1 MINKSHKRYNNKTL
15 LSQKGTLMKSLK
27 LIFISTL
34 LITSNLYSSEK
45 IQPSFDCSK
54 AKTRVEKLVC
64 SDEDISRVDRDMQKA
79 YDLMMGKYDLAYM
92 NEEAKEEIKPYL
104 EKLKQSQI
112 DWVKYRDKYCNTK
125 KDEKEFNSC
134 VFSRYVNRI
143 QSIVPRYDWRIGFS
157 INDKNS
163 TNDLCYN
170 YFTQKFWMDSPKP
183 VNKDNPPYGEDK
195 EFYEKFLIDALD
207 EDVAKRELNTTK
219 NYYYTKLDFAPVGSF
234 IMCVGI
240 GGEEKDIYDLRSK
253 TYKPYCRQSS
263 LQFSDFLDGEY
274 IRPGKKPESGL
285 KFKEVEETKE
295 EFKKRGLDYFVKE
308 NYADFATEVYKKTI
322 KNDIGGFS
330 NRIYATDK
338 SYDANILSDGIVR
351 ILYASNLHGK
361 ERKDKFGEYI
371 DSSNFPNVLTFMVAD
386 KFFFRVYAAEGS
398 GNRLVC
404 RMPIQSRFKDR
415 NDTKLIR
422 EYLNQF
428 KEF

>member
-1 MINKSHKRYNNKTL
+1 
-15 LSQKGTLMKSLK
+15 MKK
-27 LIFISTL
+27 FIVISIL

-64 SDEDISRVDRDMQKA
+64 SDEVLSILDRDMQKA

-134 VFSRYVNRI
+134 VFSRYVYRI
-143 QSIVPRYDWRIGFS
+143 ESIVPSYDWRTGFS

-207 EDVAKRELNTTK
+207 EDVAKRELNTTT

-240 GGEEKDIYDLRSK
+240 GGEGKDIYDLRSK
-253 TYKPYCRQSS
+253 TYKPYCTNSS
-263 LQFSDFLDGEY
+263 MRFDDFLYGYSTIDSKN
-274 IRPGKKPESGL
+274 P
-285 KFKEVEETKE
+285 KFKEVEETKA
-295 EFKKRGLDYFVKE
+295 EFKKRGLDYEKDDNFP
-308 NYADFATEVYKKTI
+308 TEVYKKAI
-322 KNDIGGFS
+322 KSGRSSFS
-330 NRIYATDK
+330 NKIYSTIEY
-338 SYDANILSDGIVR
+338 YDANILSDGMVR
-351 ILYASNLHGK
+351 ILYASNSGA
-361 ERKDKFGEYI
+361 EVKDKFGEYI
-371 DSSNFPNVLTFMVAD
+371 DTNNYSTTPSLIIAD
-386 KFFFRVYAAEGS
+386 KFFFRVFAGKYA
-398 GNRLVC
+398 NNLIC

-415 NDTKLIR
+415 NDTRLIR

>member
-1 MINKSHKRYNNKTL
+1 
-15 LSQKGTLMKSLK
+15 MKK
-27 LIFISTL
+27 FIVMSIL

-54 AKTRVEKLVC
+54 AKTRVEKLIC

-112 DWVKYRDKYCNTK
+112 DWVKDRDACSSK
-125 KDEKEFNSC
+125 KDKKEFRSC
-134 VFSRYVNRI
+134 VFSRYINRI
-143 QSIVPRYDWRIGFS
+143 QSIVPSYDWRTGFS

-207 EDVAKRELNTTK
+207 DVAKRELNTTK

-253 TYKPYCRQSS
+253 IYKPYCRKSS

-295 EFKKRGLDYFVKE
+295 EFKKRGLDYEKDDSFS
-308 NYADFATEVYKKTI
+308 TEVYKKTI

-330 NRIYATDK
+330 NAIYSTDK
-338 SYDANILSDGIVR
+338 SYDANILSDGMVR
-351 ILYASNLHGK
+351 ILYASNLGWEKSK
-361 ERKDKFGEYI
+361 EKFGEHFL
-371 DSSNFPNVLTFMVAD
+371 SSNSSDWPILIVAD
-386 KFFFRVYAAEGS
+386 KFFFRVFTGEYA
-398 GNRLVC
+398 NNLIC

>member
-1 MINKSHKRYNNKTL
+1 
-15 LSQKGTLMKSLK
+15 MKNLK
-27 LIFISTL
+27 IIVITTL
-34 LITSNLYSSEK
+34 LITSHLYSNDR

-64 SDEDISRVDRDMQKA
+64 SDEVLSILDRDMQKA

-112 DWVKYRDKYCNTK
+112 EWVKYRDKYCNTE
-125 KDEKEFNSC
+125 KDKEEFRRC
-134 VFSRYVNRI
+134 VLNKYYNRI
-143 QSIVPRYDWRIGFS
+143 ESVVPSYNRRTGFF

-183 VNKDNPPYGEDK
+183 VNKNNPPYGEDK
-195 EFYEKFLIDALD
+195 EFYEKFLSLYLNDS
-207 EDVAKRELNTTK
+207 VASKETNDTVHH
-219 NYYYTKLDFAPVGSF
+219 YYSKIEASSLTFTVE
-234 IMCVGI
+234 CVGI

-253 TYKPYCRQSS
+253 TYKPYCMGFS
-263 LQFSDFLDGEY
+263 LQFYDFLDGDY
-274 IRPGKKPESGL
+274 IKPGKKPESGL

-295 EFKKRGLDYFVKE
+295 EFKKRGLDYEKVDSFS
-308 NYADFATEVYKKTI
+308 TEVFKKVM
-322 KNDIGGFS
+322 KNDTNAGF
-330 NRIYATDK
+330 NFPIYSDDG
-338 SYDANILSDGIVR
+338 DANILSDGMVR
-351 ILYASNLHGK
+351 MLYASNLHGK
-361 ERKDKFGEYI
+361 ERKDKFGRYTHP
-371 DSSNFPNVLTFMVAD
+371 DGYSSSPTFMVAD
-386 KFFFRVYAAEGS
+386 KFFFRVFAGEH
-398 GNRLVC
+398 GNKLIC

-422 EYLNQF
+422 EYINQF

>member
-15 LSQKGTLMKSLK
+15 LSAKGTLMKSLK
-27 LIFISTL
+27 LIVISTL

-64 SDEDISRVDRDMQKA
+64 SDEVLSTLDRDMQKA

-112 DWVKYRDKYCNTK
+112 KWVKHRDRYCNTE
-125 KDEKEFNSC
+125 KDKEEFRRC
-134 VFSRYVNRI
+134 VLNEYYNRI
-143 QSIVPRYDWRIGFS
+143 QSVVPSYNRRTGFS

-183 VNKDNPPYGEDK
+183 VNKDNPPYGEDR
-195 EFYEKFLIDALD
+195 EFYEKFLINALD

-219 NYYYTKLDFAPVGSF
+219 NYYYTQLDGAPVGSY

-253 TYKPYCRQSS
+253 TYKPYCVT
-263 LQFSDFLDGEY
+263 LNGQFEDFLNGDY
-274 IRPGKKPESGL
+274 IRDGQKLKFGL
-285 KFKEVEETKE
+285 KFKEIEETEE
-295 EFKKRGLDYFVKE
+295 EFKRRGLDYKKDDSFS
-308 NYADFATEVYKKTI
+308 TEVYKKTI
-322 KNDIGGFS
+322 KNDTDDFS
-330 NRIYATDK
+330 SVIYSTDK
-338 SYDANILSDGIVR
+338 SYDANILSDGMVR
-351 ILYASNLHGK
+351 ILYASNLEWDKSK
-361 ERKDKFGEYI
+361 EKFGIYRYPDGYS
-371 DSSNFPNVLTFMVAD
+371 DSPAFIVAD
-386 KFFFRVYAAEGS
+386 KFFFRVYMEKY
-398 GNRLVC
+398 GNYLVC

-422 EYLNQF
+422 EYLDQF

>member
-1 MINKSHKRYNNKTL
+1 MINKSHKRYNNKIL
-15 LSQKGTLMKSLK
+15 LSQKGTLMKK
-27 LIFISTL
+27 FIVMSIV
-34 LITSNLYSSEK
+34 LITSHLYSNDR

-64 SDEDISRVDRDMQKA
+64 SDEDLSRVDRDMQKA

-112 DWVKYRDKYCNTK
+112 DWVKYRDKRCNAE
-125 KDEKEFNSC
+125 KDEKEFRSC
-134 VFSRYVNRI
+134 VFSRYINRI
-143 QSIVPRYDWRIGFS
+143 QSIVPSYNWRIGFS

-207 EDVAKRELNTTK
+207 EDVAKRELNTTT
-219 NYYYTKLDFAPVGSF
+219 NYYYTKLDFAPVGSY

-240 GGEEKDIYDLRSK
+240 GGEEKEIYDLRSK
-253 TYKPYCRQSS
+253 TYKPYCRKSS
-263 LQFSDFLDGEY
+263 MQFGDFLNGDY
-274 IRPGKKPESGL
+274 IKPGRKPESGL

-295 EFKKRGLDYFVKE
+295 EFKKRGLDYEKDDSFS
-308 NYADFATEVYKKTI
+308 TEVYKKTI
-322 KNDIGGFS
+322 KNDRGGFS
-330 NRIYATDK
+330 NAIYSRDK
-338 SYDANILSDGIVR
+338 SYDANILSDGMVR
-351 ILYASNLHGK
+351 ILYASNLEWDKSK
-361 ERKDKFGEYI
+361 EELGIYRYPEGY
-371 DSSNFPNVLTFMVAD
+371 SSSPTFIVAD
-386 KFFFRVYAAEGS
+386 KFFFRVYMNKY
-398 GNRLVC
+398 GNYLVC

-415 NDTKLIR
+415 NDSKLIR

>member
-15 LSQKGTLMKSLK
+15 LSQKGILMKNLK

-64 SDEDISRVDRDMQKA
+64 SDEVLSTLDRDMQKA

-112 DWVKYRDKYCNTK
+112 KWVKHRDRYCNTE
-125 KDEKEFNSC
+125 KDKEEFRRC
-134 VFSRYVNRI
+134 VLNEYYNRI
-143 QSIVPRYDWRIGFS
+143 QSVVPTYNVRIGFS

-183 VNKDNPPYGEDK
+183 VNKNNPPYGEDK
-195 EFYEKFLIDALD
+195 EFYEKFLINALD

-219 NYYYTKLDFAPVGSF
+219 NYYYTQLDGAPVGSY

-253 TYKPYCRQSS
+253 TYRPYCRDTSM
-263 LQFSDFLDGEY
+263 QFEDFLHGDY
-274 IRPGKKPESGL
+274 IRAGQKPESGL
-285 KFKEVEETKE
+285 KFKEVEETKA
-295 EFKKRGLDYFVKE
+295 EFKKRGLDYEKDDNFS
-308 NYADFATEVYKKTI
+308 TEVYKKAI
-322 KNDIGGFS
+322 KNDADSFS
-330 NRIYATDK
+330 NAIYSTDK
-338 SYDANILSDGIVR
+338 SYDANILSDGMVR
-351 ILYASNLHGK
+351 ILYASNLGWEKSK
-361 ERKDKFGEYI
+361 EKFGEHFL
-371 DSSNFPNVLTFMVAD
+371 SSNSSDWPILIVAD
-386 KFFFRVYAAEGS
+386 KFFFRVFTGEYA
-398 GNRLVC
+398 NNLIC

-422 EYLNQF
+422 EYLDQF

>member
-1 MINKSHKRYNNKTL
+1 MKKIIVISLLLFTSH
-15 LSQKGTLMKSLK
+15 
-27 LIFISTL
+27 
-34 LITSNLYSSEK
+34 LYSNDR

-134 VFSRYVNRI
+134 VFSRYVDRI
-143 QSIVPRYDWRIGFS
+143 QSIVPSYDWRTGFS

-195 EFYEKFLIDALD
+195 EFYEKFLINALGRD
-207 EDVAKRELNTTK
+207 IAEMELNTTT
-219 NYYYTKLDFAPVGSF
+219 NYYYTKLDFAPVGNY

-253 TYKPYCRQSS
+253 TYKPYCVT
-263 LQFSDFLDGEY
+263 LNGQFEDFLNGDY
-274 IRPGKKPESGL
+274 IRDGQKLKFGL
-285 KFKEVEETKE
+285 KFKEIEETEE
-295 EFKKRGLDYFVKE
+295 EFKRRGLDYKKDDSFS
-308 NYADFATEVYKKTI
+308 TEVYKKTI
-322 KNDIGGFS
+322 KNDTDDFS
-330 NRIYATDK
+330 SVIYSTDK
-338 SYDANILSDGIVR
+338 SYDANILSDGMVR
-351 ILYASNLHGK
+351 ILYASNLGWEKSK
-361 ERKDKFGEYI
+361 EKFGEHFL
-371 DSSNFPNVLTFMVAD
+371 SSNSSDWPILIVAD
-386 KFFFRVYAAEGS
+386 KFFFRVFTGEYA
-398 GNRLVC
+398 NNLIC

-422 EYLNQF
+422 EYLDQF

>member
-1 MINKSHKRYNNKTL
+1 MINKSHKSYNNKIL
-15 LSQKGTLMKSLK
+15 LSEKGTLMRNLK
-27 LIFISTL
+27 LIFMSIL

-143 QSIVPRYDWRIGFS
+143 QSIVPRYDWRTGFS

-207 EDVAKRELNTTK
+207 DVAKRELNTTK

-240 GGEEKDIYDLRSK
+240 GGEGKDIYDLRSK
-253 TYKPYCRQSS
+253 TYKPYCTNSS
-263 LQFSDFLDGEY
+263 MRFDDFLYGYSTIDSKN
-274 IRPGKKPESGL
+274 P
-285 KFKEVEETKE
+285 KFKEVEETKA
-295 EFKKRGLDYFVKE
+295 EFKKRGLDYEKDDNFP
-308 NYADFATEVYKKTI
+308 TEVYKKAI
-322 KNDIGGFS
+322 KSGRSSFS
-330 NRIYATDK
+330 NKIYSTIEY
-338 SYDANILSDGIVR
+338 YDANILSDGMVR
-351 ILYASNLHGK
+351 ILYASNSGA
-361 ERKDKFGEYI
+361 EVKDKFGEYI
-371 DSSNFPNVLTFMVAD
+371 DTNNYSTTPSLIIAD
-386 KFFFRVYAAEGS
+386 KFFFRVFAGKYA
-398 GNRLVC
+398 NNLIC

-415 NDTKLIR
+415 NDTRLIR

>member
-1 MINKSHKRYNNKTL
+1 
-15 LSQKGTLMKSLK
+15 MKNLK
-27 LIFISTL
+27 LIVISTL

-143 QSIVPRYDWRIGFS
+143 QSIVPRYDWRTGFS

-195 EFYEKFLIDALD
+195 EFYEKFLINALD
-207 EDVAKRELNTTK
+207 DDVAKRELNTTK
-219 NYYYTKLDFAPVGSF
+219 NYYYTQLDGAPVGSF

-253 TYKPYCRQSS
+253 TYKPYCTNSS
-263 LQFSDFLDGEY
+263 MQFGDFLNGEY
-274 IRPGKKPESGL
+274 IKPGKKPESGL

-295 EFKKRGLDYFVKE
+295 EFKKRGLDYEKDDNFS
-308 NYADFATEVYKKTI
+308 TEVYKKVM
-322 KNDIGGFS
+322 KNGFGRFS
-330 NRIYATDK
+330 NAIYNTNDK
-338 SYDANILSDGIVR
+338 SYDANILSDGMVR
-351 ILYASNLHGK
+351 ILYASNLEWEKSK
-361 ERKDKFGEYI
+361 EKFGVYKYSNGYS
-371 DSSNFPNVLTFMVAD
+371 DSPAFIVAD
-386 KFFFRVYAAEGS
+386 KFFFRVYMNKY
-398 GNRLVC
+398 GNYLVC

>member
-1 MINKSHKRYNNKTL
+1 MKKIIVISLLLFTSH
-15 LSQKGTLMKSLK
+15 
-27 LIFISTL
+27 
-34 LITSNLYSSEK
+34 LYSNDR

-64 SDEDISRVDRDMQKA
+64 SDEVLSILDRDMQKA

-125 KDEKEFNSC
+125 KDKEEFRRC
-134 VFSRYVNRI
+134 VLNEYYNRI
-143 QSIVPRYDWRIGFS
+143 QSVVPTYNIRIGFS

-207 EDVAKRELNTTK
+207 EDVAKRELNTTT

-240 GGEEKDIYDLRSK
+240 GGEGKDIYDLRSK
-253 TYKPYCRQSS
+253 TYKPYCTNSS
-263 LQFSDFLDGEY
+263 MRFDDFLYGYSTIDSKN
-274 IRPGKKPESGL
+274 P
-285 KFKEVEETKE
+285 KFKEVEETKA
-295 EFKKRGLDYFVKE
+295 EFKKRGLDYEKDDNFP
-308 NYADFATEVYKKTI
+308 TEVYKKAI
-322 KNDIGGFS
+322 KSGRSSFS
-330 NRIYATDK
+330 NKIYSTIEY
-338 SYDANILSDGIVR
+338 YDANILSDGMVR
-351 ILYASNLHGK
+351 ILYASNSGA
-361 ERKDKFGEYI
+361 EVKDKFGEYI
-371 DSSNFPNVLTFMVAD
+371 DTNNYSTTPSLIIAD
-386 KFFFRVYAAEGS
+386 KFFFRVFAGKYA
-398 GNRLVC
+398 NNLIC

-415 NDTKLIR
+415 NDTRLIR

>member
-27 LIFISTL
+27 LIVISTL

-104 EKLKQSQI
+104 KKLKQSQI
-112 DWVKYRDKYCNTK
+112 EWVKYRDRYCNTK

-134 VFSRYVNRI
+134 VFSRYVYRI
-143 QSIVPRYDWRIGFS
+143 QSIVSSYDWRTGFS

-195 EFYEKFLIDALD
+195 EFYEKFLINALGKD
-207 EDVAKRELNTTK
+207 IAERELNTTK
-219 NYYYTKLDFAPVGSF
+219 NYYYTQLDGAPVGSY

-253 TYKPYCRQSS
+253 TYKPYCRGTSM
-263 LQFSDFLDGEY
+263 QFEDFLHGDY
-274 IRPGKKPESGL
+274 IRAGQKPESGL

-295 EFKKRGLDYFVKE
+295 EFKKRGLDYEKDDNFS
-308 NYADFATEVYKKTI
+308 TEVYKKAI
-322 KNDIGGFS
+322 KNDADSFS
-330 NRIYATDK
+330 NAIYSTDK
-338 SYDANILSDGIVR
+338 SYDANILSDGMVR
-351 ILYASNLHGK
+351 ILYASNLGWEKSK
-361 ERKDKFGEYI
+361 EKFGEHFL
-371 DSSNFPNVLTFMVAD
+371 SSNSSDWPILIVAD
-386 KFFFRVYAAEGS
+386 KFFFRVFTGEYA
-398 GNRLVC
+398 NNLIC

-422 EYLNQF
+422 EYLDQF

>member
-1 MINKSHKRYNNKTL
+1 
-15 LSQKGTLMKSLK
+15 MKK
-27 LIFISTL
+27 FIVMSIL

-112 DWVKYRDKYCNTK
+112 DWVKVRDACSSE
-125 KDEKEFNSC
+125 KDKKEFRRC
-134 VFSRYVNRI
+134 VFSRYINRI
-143 QSIVPRYDWRIGFS
+143 ESIVPSYNWRIGFS

-195 EFYEKFLIDALD
+195 EFYEKFLIEALGKD
-207 EDVAKRELNTTK
+207 IAERELNTTT

-240 GGEEKDIYDLRSK
+240 GGEEKEIYDLRSK
-253 TYKPYCRQSS
+253 TYKPYCTNCSMR
-263 LQFSDFLDGEY
+263 FDDFLYGYSTTDSKN
-274 IRPGKKPESGL
+274 P

-295 EFKKRGLDYFVKE
+295 EFKRRGLDYEKDE
-308 NYADFATEVYKKTI
+308 NFPTEVYKKVI
-322 KNDIGGFS
+322 KNDTDGFS
-330 NRIYATDK
+330 SAIYGTDK
-338 SYDANILSDGIVR
+338 SYDANILSDGMVR
-351 ILYASNLHGK
+351 ILYASNFGA
-361 ERKDKFGEYI
+361 EVKDKFGEYVDTNNYSTTPSLI
-371 DSSNFPNVLTFMVAD
+371 IAD
-386 KFFFRVYAAEGS
+386 KFFFRVFAGEHS
-398 GNRLVC
+398 NKLIC

-415 NDTKLIR
+415 NDSKLIR
-422 EYLNQF
+422 EYLEQF

>member
-1 MINKSHKRYNNKTL
+1 MKKIIVISLLLFTSH
-15 LSQKGTLMKSLK
+15 
-27 LIFISTL
+27 
-34 LITSNLYSSEK
+34 LYSSDR

-64 SDEDISRVDRDMQKA
+64 SDEDLSRVDRDMQKA

-112 DWVKYRDKYCNTK
+112 DWVKYRDKRCNAE
-125 KDEKEFNSC
+125 KDKEEFRRC
-134 VFSRYVNRI
+134 VLNEYYDRI
-143 QSIVPRYDWRIGFS
+143 QSVVPSYNRRTGFF

-195 EFYEKFLIDALD
+195 EFYEKFLVNALGKD
-207 EDVAKRELNTTK
+207 IAERELNTTT
-219 NYYYTKLDFAPVGSF
+219 NYYYTQFDGAPVGSY
-234 IMCVGI
+234 IMCVDI

-253 TYKPYCRQSS
+253 TYKPYCTT
-263 LQFSDFLDGEY
+263 LNVQFEDFLNGEY
-274 IRPGKKPESGL
+274 ITHGQKPESGL

-295 EFKKRGLDYFVKE
+295 EFKKRGLDYEKDDSFS
-308 NYADFATEVYKKTI
+308 TEVYKKTV
-322 KNDIGGFS
+322 KNHTDHFINFLYTFS
-330 NRIYATDK
+330 KN
-338 SYDANILSDGIVR
+338 YDANILSDNRVR
-351 ILYASNLHGK
+351 ILYASNLEWDKSK
-361 ERKDKFGEYI
+361 EKFGEHFL
-371 DSSNFPNVLTFMVAD
+371 SSKSSDWPILIVAD
-386 KFFFRVYAAEGS
+386 KFFFRVYAGEHA
-398 GNRLVC
+398 NNLIC

>member
-1 MINKSHKRYNNKTL
+1 
-15 LSQKGTLMKSLK
+15 MKK
-27 LIFISTL
+27 FIVISIL

-64 SDEDISRVDRDMQKA
+64 SDEVLSILDRDMQKA

-112 DWVKYRDKYCNTK
+112 KWVKHRDRYCNTE
-125 KDEKEFNSC
+125 KDKEEFRRC
-134 VFSRYVNRI
+134 VLNEYYNRI
-143 QSIVPRYDWRIGFS
+143 QSVVPSYNRRTGFS

-195 EFYEKFLIDALD
+195 EFYEKFLINALGKD
-207 EDVAKRELNTTK
+207 IAERELNATT
-219 NYYYTKLDFAPVGSF
+219 NYYYTQLDGAPVGSY

-240 GGEEKDIYDLRSK
+240 GGEEKDIYNLRSK
-253 TYKPYCRQSS
+253 TYKPYCRDTSM
-263 LQFSDFLDGEY
+263 QFEDFLNGDY
-274 IRPGKKPESGL
+274 IRYGQKPQFGL

-295 EFKKRGLDYFVKE
+295 EFKRRGLDYKKDDNFS
-308 NYADFATEVYKKTI
+308 TEVYKKAI
-322 KNDIGGFS
+322 KNDADSFS
-330 NRIYATDK
+330 NAIYSTDK
-338 SYDANILSDGIVR
+338 SYDANILSDGMVR
-351 ILYASNLHGK
+351 ILYASNLGWEKSK
-361 ERKDKFGEYI
+361 EKFGEHFL
-371 DSSNFPNVLTFMVAD
+371 SSNSSDWPILIVAD
-386 KFFFRVYAAEGS
+386 KFFFRVFTGEYA
-398 GNRLVC
+398 NNLIC

-422 EYLNQF
+422 EYLEQF

>member
-1 MINKSHKRYNNKTL
+1 
-15 LSQKGTLMKSLK
+15 MKK
-27 LIFISTL
+27 FIVISIL

-64 SDEDISRVDRDMQKA
+64 SDEVLSILDRDMQKA

-112 DWVKYRDKYCNTK
+112 DWVKDRDACSSK
-125 KDEKEFNSC
+125 KNKKEFRSC
-134 VFSRYVNRI
+134 VFSRYINRI
-143 QSIVPRYDWRIGFS
+143 QSIVPRYDWRTGFS

-207 EDVAKRELNTTK
+207 DVAKRELNTTK

-240 GGEEKDIYDLRSK
+240 GGEGKDIYDLRSK
-253 TYKPYCRQSS
+253 TYKPYCTNSS
-263 LQFSDFLDGEY
+263 MRFDDFLYGYSTIDSKN
-274 IRPGKKPESGL
+274 P
-285 KFKEVEETKE
+285 KFKEVEETKA
-295 EFKKRGLDYFVKE
+295 EFKKRGLDYEKDDNFP
-308 NYADFATEVYKKTI
+308 TEVYKKAI
-322 KNDIGGFS
+322 KSGRSSFS
-330 NRIYATDK
+330 NKIYSTIEY
-338 SYDANILSDGIVR
+338 YDANILSDGMVR
-351 ILYASNLHGK
+351 ILYASNSGA
-361 ERKDKFGEYI
+361 EVKDKFGEYI
-371 DSSNFPNVLTFMVAD
+371 DTNNYSTTPSLIIAD
-386 KFFFRVYAAEGS
+386 KFFFRVFAGKYA
-398 GNRLVC
+398 NNLIC

>member
-1 MINKSHKRYNNKTL
+1 MKKIIVISLLLFTSH
-15 LSQKGTLMKSLK
+15 
-27 LIFISTL
+27 
-34 LITSNLYSSEK
+34 LYSNDR

-54 AKTRVEKLVC
+54 AKTRVEKLIC

-112 DWVKYRDKYCNTK
+112 DWVKDRDACSSK
-125 KDEKEFNSC
+125 KDKKEFRSC
-134 VFSRYVNRI
+134 VFSRYINRI
-143 QSIVPRYDWRIGFS
+143 QSIVPSYDWRTGFS

-195 EFYEKFLIDALD
+195 EFYEKFLINALD
-207 EDVAKRELNTTK
+207 DDVAKRELNTTK
-219 NYYYTKLDFAPVGSF
+219 NYYYTQLDGAPVGSN

-240 GGEEKDIYDLRSK
+240 GGEEKEIYDLRSK
-253 TYKPYCRQSS
+253 TYKPYCTNSS
-263 LQFSDFLDGEY
+263 MQFEDFLNGEY
-274 IRPGKKPESGL
+274 IKPGKKPESGL

-295 EFKKRGLDYFVKE
+295 EFKKRGLDYEKDDNFS
-308 NYADFATEVYKKTI
+308 TEVYKKVM
-322 KNDIGGFS
+322 KNGFGRFS
-330 NRIYATDK
+330 NAIYNTNDK
-338 SYDANILSDGIVR
+338 SYDANILSDGMVR
-351 ILYASNLHGK
+351 ILYASNLEWEKSK
-361 ERKDKFGEYI
+361 EKFGVYKYSNGYS
-371 DSSNFPNVLTFMVAD
+371 DSPAFIVAD
-386 KFFFRVYAAEGS
+386 KFFFRVYMS
-398 GNRLVC
+398 KYGNYLVC

>member
-1 MINKSHKRYNNKTL
+1 
-15 LSQKGTLMKSLK
+15 MKNLK
-27 LIFISTL
+27 LIVISTL

-54 AKTRVEKLVC
+54 AKTRVEKLIC

-112 DWVKYRDKYCNTK
+112 DWVKDRDACSSK
-125 KDEKEFNSC
+125 KDKKEFRSC
-134 VFSRYVNRI
+134 VFSRYINRI
-143 QSIVPRYDWRIGFS
+143 QSIVPSYDWRTGFS

-207 EDVAKRELNTTK
+207 DVAKRELNTTK

-240 GGEEKDIYDLRSK
+240 GGEGKDIYDLRSK
-253 TYKPYCRQSS
+253 TYKPYCTNSS
-263 LQFSDFLDGEY
+263 MRFDDFLYGYSTIDSKN
-274 IRPGKKPESGL
+274 P
-285 KFKEVEETKE
+285 KFKEVEETKA
-295 EFKKRGLDYFVKE
+295 EFKKRGLDYEKDDNFP
-308 NYADFATEVYKKTI
+308 TEVYKKAI
-322 KNDIGGFS
+322 KSGRSSFS
-330 NRIYATDK
+330 NKIYSTIEY
-338 SYDANILSDGIVR
+338 YDANILSDGMVR
-351 ILYASNLHGK
+351 ILYASNSGA
-361 ERKDKFGEYI
+361 EVKDKFGEYI
-371 DSSNFPNVLTFMVAD
+371 DTNNYSTTPSLIIAD
-386 KFFFRVYAAEGS
+386 KFFFRVFAGKYA
-398 GNRLVC
+398 NNLIC

-422 EYLNQF
+422 EYLDQF

>member
-1 MINKSHKRYNNKTL
+1 MKKIIVISLLLFTSH
-15 LSQKGTLMKSLK
+15 
-27 LIFISTL
+27 
-34 LITSNLYSSEK
+34 LYSNDR

-64 SDEDISRVDRDMQKA
+64 SDEVLSILDRDMQKA

-112 DWVKYRDKYCNTK
+112 EWVKHRDRYCNTK
-125 KDEKEFNSC
+125 KDEKEFRSC
-134 VFSRYVNRI
+134 VFSRYINRI
-143 QSIVPRYDWRIGFS
+143 QSIVPSYNWRIGFS

-163 TNDLCYN
+163 TNNLCYN

-195 EFYEKFLIDALD
+195 EFYEKFLIDALGKD
-207 EDVAKRELNTTK
+207 IAERELNTTK
-219 NYYYTKLDFAPVGSF
+219 NYYYTQLDGAPVGSY

-253 TYKPYCRQSS
+253 TYKPYCVT
-263 LQFSDFLDGEY
+263 LNGQFEDFLNGDY
-274 IRPGKKPESGL
+274 IRDGQKLKFGL
-285 KFKEVEETKE
+285 KFKEIEETEE
-295 EFKKRGLDYFVKE
+295 EFKRRGLDYKKDDSFS
-308 NYADFATEVYKKTI
+308 TEVFKKTI
-322 KNDIGGFS
+322 KNDTDSFS
-330 NRIYATDK
+330 SVIYSTDK
-338 SYDANILSDGIVR
+338 SYDANILSDGMVR
-351 ILYASNLHGK
+351 ILYASNLGWEKSK
-361 ERKDKFGEYI
+361 EKFGEHFL
-371 DSSNFPNVLTFMVAD
+371 SSNSSDWPILIVAD
-386 KFFFRVYAAEGS
+386 KFFFRVFTGEYA
-398 GNRLVC
+398 NNLIC

-422 EYLNQF
+422 EYLDQF

>member
-1 MINKSHKRYNNKTL
+1 
-15 LSQKGTLMKSLK
+15 MKNLK

-64 SDEDISRVDRDMQKA
+64 SDEVLSILDRDMQKA

-112 DWVKYRDKYCNTK
+112 DWVKDRDACSSK
-125 KDEKEFNSC
+125 KDKKEFRSC
-134 VFSRYVNRI
+134 VFSRYINRI
-143 QSIVPRYDWRIGFS
+143 QSIVPSYDWRTGFS

-207 EDVAKRELNTTK
+207 DVAKRELNTTT

-240 GGEEKDIYDLRSK
+240 GGEGKDIYDLRSK
-253 TYKPYCRQSS
+253 TYKPYCTNSS
-263 LQFSDFLDGEY
+263 MRFDDFLYGYSTIDSKN
-274 IRPGKKPESGL
+274 P
-285 KFKEVEETKE
+285 KFKEVEETKA
-295 EFKKRGLDYFVKE
+295 EFKKRGLDYEKDDNFP
-308 NYADFATEVYKKTI
+308 TEVYKKAI
-322 KNDIGGFS
+322 KSGRSSFS
-330 NRIYATDK
+330 NKIYSTIEY
-338 SYDANILSDGIVR
+338 YDANILSDGMVR
-351 ILYASNLHGK
+351 ILYASNSGA
-361 ERKDKFGEYI
+361 EVKDKFGEYI
-371 DSSNFPNVLTFMVAD
+371 DTNNYSTTPSLIIAD
-386 KFFFRVYAAEGS
+386 KFFFRVFAGKYA
-398 GNRLVC
+398 NNLIC

>member
-1 MINKSHKRYNNKTL
+1 MKKIIVISLLLFTSH
-15 LSQKGTLMKSLK
+15 
-27 LIFISTL
+27 
-34 LITSNLYSSEK
+34 LYSNDR

-64 SDEDISRVDRDMQKA
+64 SDEVLSTLDRDMQKA

-112 DWVKYRDKYCNTK
+112 DWVKYRDKRCNAE
-125 KDEKEFNSC
+125 KDKEEFRRC
-134 VFSRYVNRI
+134 VLNEYYDRI
-143 QSIVPRYDWRIGFS
+143 QSVVPSYNRRIGFS

-195 EFYEKFLIDALD
+195 EFYEKFLINALGKD
-207 EDVAKRELNTTK
+207 IAERELNATT
-219 NYYYTKLDFAPVGSF
+219 NYYYTQLDGAPVGSN

-253 TYKPYCRQSS
+253 TYKPYCTNSS
-263 LQFSDFLDGEY
+263 MQFEDFLNGEY
-274 IRPGKKPESGL
+274 IKPGKKPESGL

-295 EFKKRGLDYFVKE
+295 EFKKRGLDYEKDDNFS
-308 NYADFATEVYKKTI
+308 TEVYKKVM
-322 KNDIGGFS
+322 KNGFGRFS
-330 NRIYATDK
+330 NAIYNTTDK
-338 SYDANILSDGIVR
+338 SYDANILSDNRVR
-351 ILYASNLHGK
+351 ILYASNLEWEKRK
-361 ERKDKFGEYI
+361 EKFGEYTY
-371 DSSNFPNVLTFMVAD
+371 SNGHSNSPAFIVAD
-386 KFFFRVYAAEGS
+386 KFFFRVYMDKY
-398 GNRLVC
+398 GNDLVC
-404 RMPIQSRFKDR
+404 RMLIQSRFKDR

-422 EYLNQF
+422 EYLGQF

>member
-1 MINKSHKRYNNKTL
+1 MINKSHNRYNNKIL
-15 LSQKGTLMKSLK
+15 LSQKGTLMKNLK
-27 LIFISTL
+27 LIVITTL

-64 SDEDISRVDRDMQKA
+64 SDEVLSILDRDMQKA

-112 DWVKYRDKYCNTK
+112 EWVKHRDRYCNTE
-125 KDEKEFNSC
+125 KDKEEFRRC
-134 VFSRYVNRI
+134 VLNEYYNRI
-143 QSIVPRYDWRIGFS
+143 QSVVPSYNRRTGFS

-195 EFYEKFLIDALD
+195 EFYEKFIINALGKD
-207 EDVAKRELNTTK
+207 IAARELNTTK
-219 NYYYTKLDFAPVGSF
+219 NYYYTQLDGAPVGSY

-253 TYKPYCRQSS
+253 TYKPYCVT
-263 LQFSDFLDGEY
+263 LNGQFEDFLNGDY
-274 IRPGKKPESGL
+274 ITHGQKPESGL

-295 EFKKRGLDYFVKE
+295 EFKKRGLDYEKDDSFS
-308 NYADFATEVYKKTI
+308 TEVYKKTV
-322 KNDIGGFS
+322 KNHTDHFINFLYTFS
-330 NRIYATDK
+330 KN
-338 SYDANILSDGIVR
+338 YDANILSDGMVR
-351 ILYASNLHGK
+351 ILYASNLGWEKSK
-361 ERKDKFGEYI
+361 EKFGEHFL
-371 DSSNFPNVLTFMVAD
+371 SSKSSDWPILIVAD
-386 KFFFRVYAAEGS
+386 KFFFRVFTGEYA
-398 GNRLVC
+398 NNLIC

>member
-15 LSQKGTLMKSLK
+15 LSAKGTLMKSLK
-27 LIFISTL
+27 LIVISTL

-54 AKTRVEKLVC
+54 AKTRVEKLIC

-104 EKLKQSQI
+104 KKLKQSQI
-112 DWVKYRDKYCNTK
+112 DWVKERDACSSK
-125 KDEKEFNSC
+125 KDKKEFNSC
-134 VFSRYVNRI
+134 VFSKYINRI
-143 QSIVPRYDWRIGFS
+143 ESIVPSYNWRIGFS

-195 EFYEKFLIDALD
+195 EFYEKFLINALGKD
-207 EDVAKRELNTTK
+207 IAERELNTTK
-219 NYYYTKLDFAPVGSF
+219 NYYYTQFDGAPVGSY

-240 GGEEKDIYDLRSK
+240 GGEEKEIYDLRSK
-253 TYKPYCRQSS
+253 TYKPYCVT
-263 LQFSDFLDGEY
+263 LNVHFEDFLNGDY
-274 IRPGKKPESGL
+274 ITHGQKPESGL

-295 EFKKRGLDYFVKE
+295 EFKKRGLDYEKDDSFS
-308 NYADFATEVYKKTI
+308 TEVYKKTVKSYTDHFMNFLYTFS
-322 KNDIGGFS
+322 KN
-330 NRIYATDK
+330 
-338 SYDANILSDGIVR
+338 YDANILSDNRVR

-361 ERKDKFGEYI
+361 ERKDKFGRYAYP
-371 DSSNFPNVLTFMVAD
+371 DGYSSSPAFIVAD
-386 KFFFRVYAAEGS
+386 KFFFRVYMNKY
-398 GNRLVC
+398 GNYLVC

>member
-1 MINKSHKRYNNKTL
+1 
-15 LSQKGTLMKSLK
+15 MKNLK
-27 LIFISTL
+27 LIFIFTL
-34 LITSNLYSSEK
+34 LTTSNLYSSEK

-134 VFSRYVNRI
+134 VFSRYVYRI
-143 QSIVPRYDWRIGFS
+143 ESIVPSYDWRTGFS

-207 EDVAKRELNTTK
+207 DDVAKRELNTTK
-219 NYYYTKLDFAPVGSF
+219 NYYYTQLDGAPVGSN

-240 GGEEKDIYDLRSK
+240 GGEEKEIYDLRSK
-253 TYKPYCRQSS
+253 TYKPYCTNSS
-263 LQFSDFLDGEY
+263 MQFEDFLNGEY
-274 IRPGKKPESGL
+274 IKPGKKPESGL

-295 EFKKRGLDYFVKE
+295 EFKKRGLDYEKDDNFS
-308 NYADFATEVYKKTI
+308 TEVYKKVM
-322 KNDIGGFS
+322 KNGFGRFS
-330 NRIYATDK
+330 NAIYNTNDK
-338 SYDANILSDGIVR
+338 SYDANILSDGMVR
-351 ILYASNLHGK
+351 ILYASNLEWEKSK
-361 ERKDKFGEYI
+361 EKFGVYKYSNGYS
-371 DSSNFPNVLTFMVAD
+371 DSPAFIVAD
-386 KFFFRVYAAEGS
+386 KFFFRVYMS
-398 GNRLVC
+398 KYGNYLVC

-422 EYLNQF
+422 EYLNRF
-428 KEF
+428 K

>member
-1 MINKSHKRYNNKTL
+1 
-15 LSQKGTLMKSLK
+15 MKSLK
-27 LIFISTL
+27 LIVISAL

-64 SDEDISRVDRDMQKA
+64 SDEVLSTLDRDMQKA

-112 DWVKYRDKYCNTK
+112 EWVKHRDRYCNTE
-125 KDEKEFNSC
+125 KDKEEFRRC
-134 VFSRYVNRI
+134 VLNEYYNRI
-143 QSIVPRYDWRIGFS
+143 QSVVPTYNVRIGFS

-195 EFYEKFLIDALD
+195 EFYEKFLIDALGKD
-207 EDVAKRELNTTK
+207 IAERELNTTT
-219 NYYYTKLDFAPVGSF
+219 NYYYTKLDFAPIGSY

-240 GGEEKDIYDLRSK
+240 GGEEKEIYDLRSK
-253 TYKPYCRQSS
+253 TYKPYCVT
-263 LQFSDFLDGEY
+263 LNGQFEDFLNGDY
-274 IRPGKKPESGL
+274 IRDGQKLKFGL
-285 KFKEVEETKE
+285 KFKEIEEIEE
-295 EFKKRGLDYFVKE
+295 EFKRRGLDYEKDDSFS
-308 NYADFATEVYKKTI
+308 TEVYKKTI
-322 KNDIGGFS
+322 KNDTDDFS
-330 NRIYATDK
+330 SVIYSTDK
-338 SYDANILSDGIVR
+338 SYDANILSDGMVR

-361 ERKDKFGEYI
+361 ERKDKFGRYTYP
-371 DSSNFPNVLTFMVAD
+371 DGYSSSPAFIVAD
-386 KFFFRVYAAEGS
+386 KFFFRVYMEKY
-398 GNRLVC
+398 GNYLVC

-415 NDTKLIR
+415 NDSKLIR
-422 EYLNQF
+422 EYLEQF

>member
-1 MINKSHKRYNNKTL
+1 
-15 LSQKGTLMKSLK
+15 MKSLK

-64 SDEDISRVDRDMQKA
+64 SDEVLSILDRDMQKA
-79 YDLMMGKYDLAYM
+79 YDLMMGKYDITYM

-125 KDEKEFNSC
+125 KDKEEFRRC
-134 VFSRYVNRI
+134 VLNEYYNRI
-143 QSIVPRYDWRIGFS
+143 QSVVPSYNRRTGFS

-195 EFYEKFLIDALD
+195 EFYEKFLINALGKD
-207 EDVAKRELNTTK
+207 IAERELNTTK
-219 NYYYTKLDFAPVGSF
+219 NYYYTQLDGAPVGSY

-253 TYKPYCRQSS
+253 TYKPYCVT
-263 LQFSDFLDGEY
+263 LNGQFEDFLNGDY
-274 IRPGKKPESGL
+274 IRDGQKLKFGL
-285 KFKEVEETKE
+285 KFKEIEETEE
-295 EFKKRGLDYFVKE
+295 EFKRRGLDYEKDDSFS
-308 NYADFATEVYKKTI
+308 TEVYKKTI
-322 KNDIGGFS
+322 KNDTDDFS
-330 NRIYATDK
+330 SVIYSTDK
-338 SYDANILSDGIVR
+338 SYDANILSDGMVR
-351 ILYASNLHGK
+351 ILYASNLGWEKSK
-361 ERKDKFGEYI
+361 EKFGEHFL
-371 DSSNFPNVLTFMVAD
+371 SSNSSDWPILIVAD
-386 KFFFRVYAAEGS
+386 KFFFRVFTGEYA
-398 GNRLVC
+398 NNLIC

-415 NDTKLIR
+415 NDTRLIR

>member
-1 MINKSHKRYNNKTL
+1 
-15 LSQKGTLMKSLK
+15 MKNLK

-112 DWVKYRDKYCNTK
+112 DWVKHRDRYCNTK

-134 VFSRYVNRI
+134 VFSRYINRI
-143 QSIVPRYDWRIGFS
+143 QSIVPRYDWRSGFS

-163 TNDLCYN
+163 INDLCYN

-207 EDVAKRELNTTK
+207 DDDIVKRELNATK
-219 NYYYTKLDFAPVGSF
+219 NYYYTKLDSAPVGSY
-234 IMCVGI
+234 IMCVGM

-253 TYKPYCRQSS
+253 TYKPYCVT
-263 LQFSDFLDGEY
+263 LNGQFEDFLNGDY
-274 IRPGKKPESGL
+274 IRDGQKLKFGL
-285 KFKEVEETKE
+285 KFKEIEETEE
-295 EFKKRGLDYFVKE
+295 EFKRRGLDYKKDDSFS
-308 NYADFATEVYKKTI
+308 TEVFKKTI
-322 KNDIGGFS
+322 KNDTDSFS
-330 NRIYATDK
+330 SVIYSTDK
-338 SYDANILSDGIVR
+338 SYDANILSDGMVR
-351 ILYASNLHGK
+351 ILYASNLEWDKSK
-361 ERKDKFGEYI
+361 EKFGVYI
-371 DSSNFPNVLTFMVAD
+371 DSSNFPNLVTFIVAD
-386 KFFFRVYAAEGS
+386 NFFFRVYAVEGS

-404 RMPIQSRFKDR
+404 RMPIQSRFKDK
-415 NDTKLIR
+415 NDSKLIR
-422 EYLNQF
+422 EYLDQF

>member
-1 MINKSHKRYNNKTL
+1 MKKIIVISL
-15 LSQKGTLMKSLK
+15 LL
-27 LIFISTL
+27 F
-34 LITSNLYSSEK
+34 TSNLYSSEK

-64 SDEDISRVDRDMQKA
+64 SDEVLSTLDRDMQKA
-79 YDLMMGKYDLAYM
+79 YDLMMGKYDIPYM

-112 DWVKYRDKYCNTK
+112 DWVKDRDACSSK
-125 KDEKEFNSC
+125 KDKKEFRSC
-134 VFSRYVNRI
+134 VFSRYINRI
-143 QSIVPRYDWRIGFS
+143 QSIVPSYDWRTGFS

-207 EDVAKRELNTTK
+207 EDVAKRELNTTT

-240 GGEEKDIYDLRSK
+240 GGEGKDIYDLRSK
-253 TYKPYCRQSS
+253 TYKPYCTNSS
-263 LQFSDFLDGEY
+263 MRFDDFLYGYSTIDSKN
-274 IRPGKKPESGL
+274 P
-285 KFKEVEETKE
+285 KFKEVEETKA
-295 EFKKRGLDYFVKE
+295 EFKKRGLDYEKDDNFP
-308 NYADFATEVYKKTI
+308 TEVYKKAI
-322 KNDIGGFS
+322 KSGRSSFS
-330 NRIYATDK
+330 NKIYSTIEY
-338 SYDANILSDGIVR
+338 YDANILSDGMVR
-351 ILYASNLHGK
+351 ILYASNSGA
-361 ERKDKFGEYI
+361 EVKDKFGEYI
-371 DSSNFPNVLTFMVAD
+371 DTNNYSTTPSLIIAD
-386 KFFFRVYAAEGS
+386 KFFFRVFAGKYA
-398 GNRLVC
+398 NNLIC

-415 NDTKLIR
+415 NDTRLIR

>member
-1 MINKSHKRYNNKTL
+1 
-15 LSQKGTLMKSLK
+15 MKNLK
-27 LIFISTL
+27 LIVISTL

-64 SDEDISRVDRDMQKA
+64 SDEVLSILDRDMQKA

-112 DWVKYRDKYCNTK
+112 EWVKHRDRYCNTE
-125 KDEKEFNSC
+125 KDKEEFRRC
-134 VFSRYVNRI
+134 VLNEYYDRI
-143 QSIVPRYDWRIGFS
+143 QSVVPSYNRRTGFS

-195 EFYEKFLIDALD
+195 EFYEKFIINALGKD
-207 EDVAKRELNTTK
+207 IAARELNTTK
-219 NYYYTKLDFAPVGSF
+219 NYYYTQLDGAPVGSY

-253 TYKPYCRQSS
+253 TYKPYCVT
-263 LQFSDFLDGEY
+263 LNGQFEDFLNGDY
-274 IRPGKKPESGL
+274 IRDGQKLKFGL
-285 KFKEVEETKE
+285 KFKEIEETEE
-295 EFKKRGLDYFVKE
+295 EFKRRGLDYKKDDSFS
-308 NYADFATEVYKKTI
+308 TEVFKKTI
-322 KNDIGGFS
+322 KNDTDSFS
-330 NRIYATDK
+330 SVIYSTDK
-338 SYDANILSDGIVR
+338 SYDANILSDGMVR
-351 ILYASNLHGK
+351 ILYASNLGWEKSK
-361 ERKDKFGEYI
+361 EKFGEHFL
-371 DSSNFPNVLTFMVAD
+371 SSNSSDWPILIVAD
-386 KFFFRVYAAEGS
+386 KFFFRVFTGEYA
-398 GNRLVC
+398 NNLIC

-422 EYLNQF
+422 EYLDQF

>member
-1 MINKSHKRYNNKTL
+1 
-15 LSQKGTLMKSLK
+15 MKK
-27 LIFISTL
+27 FIVISIL

-64 SDEDISRVDRDMQKA
+64 SDEVLSTLDRDMQKA

-134 VFSRYVNRI
+134 VFSRYINRI
-143 QSIVPRYDWRIGFS
+143 QSIVPSYNWRTGFS

-195 EFYEKFLIDALD
+195 EFYEKFLINALGKD
-207 EDVAKRELNTTK
+207 IAERELNTTK
-219 NYYYTKLDFAPVGSF
+219 NYYYTQLDGAPVGSY

-240 GGEEKDIYDLRSK
+240 GGEEKEIYDLRSK
-253 TYKPYCRQSS
+253 TYKPYCVT
-263 LQFSDFLDGEY
+263 LNGQFEDFLNGDY
-274 IRPGKKPESGL
+274 IRDGQKLKFGL
-285 KFKEVEETKE
+285 KFKEIEEIEE
-295 EFKKRGLDYFVKE
+295 EFKRRGLDYEKDDSFS
-308 NYADFATEVYKKTI
+308 TEVYKKTI
-322 KNDIGGFS
+322 KNDTDDFS
-330 NRIYATDK
+330 SVIYSTDK
-338 SYDANILSDGIVR
+338 SYDANILSDGMVR

-361 ERKDKFGEYI
+361 ERKDKFGRYAYP
-371 DSSNFPNVLTFMVAD
+371 DGYSSSPAFIVAD
-386 KFFFRVYAAEGS
+386 KFFFRVYMDKY
-398 GNRLVC
+398 GNDLVC

>member
-1 MINKSHKRYNNKTL
+1 
-15 LSQKGTLMKSLK
+15 MKNLK
-27 LIFISTL
+27 IIFISTL

-64 SDEDISRVDRDMQKA
+64 SDEVLSILDRDMQKA

-112 DWVKYRDKYCNTK
+112 EWVKHRDRYCNTE
-125 KDEKEFNSC
+125 KDKEEFRRC
-134 VFSRYVNRI
+134 VLNEYYYRI
-143 QSIVPRYDWRIGFS
+143 KSIVPRYDRRTGFS

-183 VNKDNPPYGEDK
+183 VNKDNPPYGEDR
-195 EFYEKFLIDALD
+195 EFYEKFIINALGKD
-207 EDVAKRELNTTK
+207 IAARELNTTK
-219 NYYYTKLDFAPVGSF
+219 NYYYTQLDGAPVGSY

-253 TYKPYCRQSS
+253 TYKPYCVT
-263 LQFSDFLDGEY
+263 LNGQFEDFLNGDY
-274 IRPGKKPESGL
+274 IRDGQKLKFGL
-285 KFKEVEETKE
+285 KFKEIEETEE
-295 EFKKRGLDYFVKE
+295 EFKRRGLDYEKDDSFS
-308 NYADFATEVYKKTI
+308 TEVYKKTI
-322 KNDIGGFS
+322 KNDTDDFS
-330 NRIYATDK
+330 SVIYSTDK
-338 SYDANILSDGIVR
+338 SYDANILSDGMVR
-351 ILYASNLHGK
+351 ILYASNLGWEKSK
-361 ERKDKFGEYI
+361 EKFGEHFL
-371 DSSNFPNVLTFMVAD
+371 SSNSSDWPILIVAD
-386 KFFFRVYAAEGS
+386 KFFFRVFTGEYA
-398 GNRLVC
+398 NNLIC

-422 EYLNQF
+422 EYLDQF

>member
-1 MINKSHKRYNNKTL
+1 
-15 LSQKGTLMKSLK
+15 MKNLK
-27 LIFISTL
+27 LIVISTL
-34 LITSNLYSSEK
+34 LISSHLYSNDR

-64 SDEDISRVDRDMQKA
+64 SDEVLSILDRDMQKA

-112 DWVKYRDKYCNTK
+112 DWVKYRDKRCNAE
-125 KDEKEFNSC
+125 KDKEEFRRC
-134 VFSRYVNRI
+134 VLNEYYDRI
-143 QSIVPRYDWRIGFS
+143 QSVVPSYNRRTGFF

-195 EFYEKFLIDALD
+195 EFYEKFIINALD
-207 EDVAKRELNTTK
+207 DDVAKRELNTTK

-240 GGEEKDIYDLRSK
+240 GGEGKDIYDLRSK
-253 TYKPYCRQSS
+253 TYKPYCTNSS
-263 LQFSDFLDGEY
+263 MRFDDFLYGYSTIDSKN
-274 IRPGKKPESGL
+274 P
-285 KFKEVEETKE
+285 KFKEVEETKA
-295 EFKKRGLDYFVKE
+295 EFKKRGLDYEKDDNFP
-308 NYADFATEVYKKTI
+308 TEVYKKAI
-322 KNDIGGFS
+322 KSGRSSFS
-330 NRIYATDK
+330 NKIYSTIEY
-338 SYDANILSDGIVR
+338 YDANILSDGMVR
-351 ILYASNLHGK
+351 ILYASNSGA
-361 ERKDKFGEYI
+361 EVKDKFGEYI
-371 DSSNFPNVLTFMVAD
+371 DTNNYSTTPSLIIAD
-386 KFFFRVYAAEGS
+386 KFFFRVFAGKYA
-398 GNRLVC
+398 NNLIC

>member
-27 LIFISTL
+27 LIVISTL

-54 AKTRVEKLVC
+54 AKTRVEKLIC

-134 VFSRYVNRI
+134 VFSRYVYRI
-143 QSIVPRYDWRIGFS
+143 ESIVPSYDWRTGFS

-207 EDVAKRELNTTK
+207 DDVAKRELNTTK
-219 NYYYTKLDFAPVGSF
+219 NYYYTQLDGAPVGSN

-240 GGEEKDIYDLRSK
+240 GGEEKEIYDLRSK
-253 TYKPYCRQSS
+253 TYKPYCTNSS
-263 LQFSDFLDGEY
+263 MQFEDFLNGEY
-274 IRPGKKPESGL
+274 IKPGKKPESGL

-295 EFKKRGLDYFVKE
+295 EFKKRGLDYEKDDNFS
-308 NYADFATEVYKKTI
+308 TEVYKKVM
-322 KNDIGGFS
+322 KNGFGRFS
-330 NRIYATDK
+330 NAIYNTNDK
-338 SYDANILSDGIVR
+338 SYDANILSDGMVR
-351 ILYASNLHGK
+351 ILYASNLEWEKSK
-361 ERKDKFGEYI
+361 EKFGVYKYSNGYS
-371 DSSNFPNVLTFMVAD
+371 DSPAFIVAD
-386 KFFFRVYAAEGS
+386 KFFFRVYMS
-398 GNRLVC
+398 KYGNYLVC

>member
-1 MINKSHKRYNNKTL
+1 
-15 LSQKGTLMKSLK
+15 MKN
-27 LIFISTL
+27 FIVISIL

-64 SDEDISRVDRDMQKA
+64 SDEVLSILDRDMQKA

-143 QSIVPRYDWRIGFS
+143 QSIVPRYDWRTGFS

-207 EDVAKRELNTTK
+207 DVAKRELNTTK

-240 GGEEKDIYDLRSK
+240 GGEGKDIYDLRSK
-253 TYKPYCRQSS
+253 TYKPYCTNSS
-263 LQFSDFLDGEY
+263 MRFDDFLYGYSTIDSKN
-274 IRPGKKPESGL
+274 P
-285 KFKEVEETKE
+285 KFKEVEETKA
-295 EFKKRGLDYFVKE
+295 EFKKRGLDYEKDDNFP
-308 NYADFATEVYKKTI
+308 TEVYKKAI
-322 KNDIGGFS
+322 KSGRSSFS
-330 NRIYATDK
+330 NKIYSTIEY
-338 SYDANILSDGIVR
+338 YDANILSDGMVR
-351 ILYASNLHGK
+351 ILYASNSGA
-361 ERKDKFGEYI
+361 EVKDKFGEYI
-371 DSSNFPNVLTFMVAD
+371 DTNNYSTTPSLIIAD
-386 KFFFRVYAAEGS
+386 KFFFRVFAGKYA
-398 GNRLVC
+398 NNLIC

-415 NDTKLIR
+415 NDTRLIR

>member
-1 MINKSHKRYNNKTL
+1 
-15 LSQKGTLMKSLK
+15 MKYLK
-27 LIFISTL
+27 LIVITTL

-64 SDEDISRVDRDMQKA
+64 SDEVLSILDRDMQKA

-112 DWVKYRDKYCNTK
+112 DWVKDRDACSSK
-125 KDEKEFNSC
+125 KDKKEFRSC
-134 VFSRYVNRI
+134 VFSRYINRI
-143 QSIVPRYDWRIGFS
+143 QSIVPSYDWRTGFS

-207 EDVAKRELNTTK
+207 DVAKRELNTTK

-240 GGEEKDIYDLRSK
+240 GGEGKDIYDLRSK
-253 TYKPYCRQSS
+253 TYKPYCTNSS
-263 LQFSDFLDGEY
+263 MRFDDFLYGYSTIDSKN
-274 IRPGKKPESGL
+274 P
-285 KFKEVEETKE
+285 KFKEVEETKA
-295 EFKKRGLDYFVKE
+295 EFKKRGLDYEKDDNFP
-308 NYADFATEVYKKTI
+308 TEVYKKAI
-322 KNDIGGFS
+322 KSGRSSFS
-330 NRIYATDK
+330 NKIYSTIEY
-338 SYDANILSDGIVR
+338 YDANILSDGMVR
-351 ILYASNLHGK
+351 ILYASNSGA
-361 ERKDKFGEYI
+361 EVKDKFGEYI
-371 DSSNFPNVLTFMVAD
+371 DTNNYSTTPSLIIAD
-386 KFFFRVYAAEGS
+386 KFFFRVFAGKYA
-398 GNRLVC
+398 NNLIC

-415 NDTKLIR
+415 NDTRLIR
-422 EYLNQF
+422 EYLDQF

>member
-1 MINKSHKRYNNKTL
+1 
-15 LSQKGTLMKSLK
+15 MKK
-27 LIFISTL
+27 FIVISIL

-79 YDLMMGKYDLAYM
+79 YNLMMGKYDIPYM

-112 DWVKYRDKYCNTK
+112 KWVKERDACSSK
-125 KDEKEFNSC
+125 KDKKEFNSC
-134 VFSRYVNRI
+134 VFSKYINRI
-143 QSIVPRYDWRIGFS
+143 ESIVPSYNWRIGFS

-195 EFYEKFLIDALD
+195 EFYEKFLINALGKD
-207 EDVAKRELNTTK
+207 IAERELNTTK
-219 NYYYTKLDFAPVGSF
+219 NYYYTQFDGAPVGSY

-240 GGEEKDIYDLRSK
+240 GGEEKEIYDLRSK
-253 TYKPYCRQSS
+253 TYKPYCVT
-263 LQFSDFLDGEY
+263 LNVQFEDFLNGDY
-274 IRPGKKPESGL
+274 ITHGQKPESGL

-295 EFKKRGLDYFVKE
+295 EFKKRGLDYEKDDSFS
-308 NYADFATEVYKKTI
+308 TEVYKKTVKSYTDHFMNFLYTFS
-322 KNDIGGFS
+322 KN
-330 NRIYATDK
+330 
-338 SYDANILSDGIVR
+338 YDANILSDNRVR

-361 ERKDKFGEYI
+361 ERKDKFGRYAYP
-371 DSSNFPNVLTFMVAD
+371 DGYSSSPAFIVAD
-386 KFFFRVYAAEGS
+386 KFFFRVYMNKYGDY
-398 GNRLVC
+398 LVC

>member
-1 MINKSHKRYNNKTL
+1 
-15 LSQKGTLMKSLK
+15 MKNLK
-27 LIFISTL
+27 LIFISIL

-64 SDEDISRVDRDMQKA
+64 SDEVLSILDRDMQKA

-134 VFSRYVNRI
+134 VFSRYVYRI
-143 QSIVPRYDWRIGFS
+143 ESIVPSYDWRTGFS

-195 EFYEKFLIDALD
+195 EFYEKFLINALD
-207 EDVAKRELNTTK
+207 DDVAKRELNTTK
-219 NYYYTKLDFAPVGSF
+219 NYYYTQLDGAPVGSN

-240 GGEEKDIYDLRSK
+240 GGEEKEIYDLRSK
-253 TYKPYCRQSS
+253 TYKPYCTNSS
-263 LQFSDFLDGEY
+263 MQFEDFLNGEY
-274 IRPGKKPESGL
+274 IKPGKKPESGL

-295 EFKKRGLDYFVKE
+295 EFKKRGLDYEKDDNFS
-308 NYADFATEVYKKTI
+308 TEVYKKVM
-322 KNDIGGFS
+322 KNGFGRFS
-330 NRIYATDK
+330 NAIYNTNDK
-338 SYDANILSDGIVR
+338 SYDANILSDGMVR
-351 ILYASNLHGK
+351 ILYASNLEWEKSK
-361 ERKDKFGEYI
+361 EKFGVYKYSNGYS
-371 DSSNFPNVLTFMVAD
+371 DSPAFIVAD
-386 KFFFRVYAAEGS
+386 KFFFRVYMS
-398 GNRLVC
+398 KYGNYLVC

-422 EYLNQF
+422 EYLDQF

>member
-1 MINKSHKRYNNKTL
+1 
-15 LSQKGTLMKSLK
+15 MKSLK
-27 LIFISTL
+27 LIVISTL

-54 AKTRVEKLVC
+54 AKTRVEKLIC

-104 EKLKQSQI
+104 KKLKQSQI
-112 DWVKYRDKYCNTK
+112 DWVKERDACSSK
-125 KDEKEFNSC
+125 KDKKEFNSC
-134 VFSRYVNRI
+134 VFSKYINRI
-143 QSIVPRYDWRIGFS
+143 ESIVPSYNWRIGFS

-195 EFYEKFLIDALD
+195 EFYEKFLIDVLD
-207 EDVAKRELNTTK
+207 DDIAKRELNTTK

-240 GGEEKDIYDLRSK
+240 GGEGKDIYDLRSK
-253 TYKPYCRQSS
+253 TYKPYCTNSS
-263 LQFSDFLDGEY
+263 MRFDDFLYGYSTIDSKN
-274 IRPGKKPESGL
+274 P
-285 KFKEVEETKE
+285 KFKEVEETKA
-295 EFKKRGLDYFVKE
+295 EFKKRGLDYEKDDNFP
-308 NYADFATEVYKKTI
+308 TEVYKKAI
-322 KNDIGGFS
+322 KSGRSSFS
-330 NRIYATDK
+330 NKIYSTIEY
-338 SYDANILSDGIVR
+338 YDANILSDGMVR
-351 ILYASNLHGK
+351 ILYASNSGA
-361 ERKDKFGEYI
+361 EVKDKFGEYI
-371 DSSNFPNVLTFMVAD
+371 DTNNYSTTPSLIIAD
-386 KFFFRVYAAEGS
+386 KFFFRVFAGKYA
-398 GNRLVC
+398 NNLIC